1 MTIDMREGQLQAAP
15 AVAALDARDAELLLA
30 RAVGDIDAR
39 DGVHATPAVAD
50 RGAEVDLTPAAA
62 AVDAGDAEVQPAPV
76 AAPRPKK
83 TWREQRWE
91 RRRRRLWLEE
101 ALGWVLVP
109 AIVIGCYY
117 VVNGTLNALGTSPA
131 AIMEGISLIASAL

>member
-1 MTIDMREGQLQAAP
+1 MTIDVREGQLQTAP
-15 AVAALDARDAELLLA
+15 PVAALDARDAELLLA

-39 DGVHATPAVAD
+39 DGVHATPSVAD
-50 RGAEVDLTPAAA
+50 REAEADLTPAAA
-62 AVDAGDAEVQPAPV
+62 VGDSGEAEVPPAAV
-76 AAPRPKK
+76 AAHRPKK
-83 TWREQRWE
+83 SWREQRWE

-109 AIVIGCYY
+109 AIVVGCYY